1 MVGWDAEVGW
11 LGVVITPGG
20 EIIVALAGAAVD
32 LDLDTTH
39 LRHRE
44 LSAHH
49 GGEKCPEWLLEP
61 IKTGLIWL
69 ESFQRLYSLDL

>member
-39 LRHRE
+39 LHHRQ
-44 LSAHH
+44 LSAHCTPL
-49 GGEKCPEWLLEP
+49 GK
-61 IKTGLIWL
+61 L
-69 ESFQRLYSLDL
+69 ESNPIWNKS